1 MIERKTVPV
10 GNEHSINVVT
20 ERMTDGG
27 WAMVASITHYS
38 PTGEKTIDL
47 PVSDTRY
54 PTQAEAEDAGV
65 RQARDWIERNLPHAA

>member
-10 GNEHSINVVT
+10 GNDYSINVVT
-20 ERMTDGG
+20 EQITDS

-38 PTGEKTIDL
+38 PTGEMTIDL

-65 RQARDWIERNLPHAA
+65 REARDWIERNLPHAA